1 LLIVCEGEKTEPNY
15 FRAFRV
21 TSDIYGEGLETM
33 RLVEEA
39 ERINELLAKV
49 SVMRTAQRRPQALM
63 KEV

>member
-1 LLIVCEGEKTEPNY
+1 
-15 FRAFRV
+15 
-21 TSDIYGEGLETM
+21 M